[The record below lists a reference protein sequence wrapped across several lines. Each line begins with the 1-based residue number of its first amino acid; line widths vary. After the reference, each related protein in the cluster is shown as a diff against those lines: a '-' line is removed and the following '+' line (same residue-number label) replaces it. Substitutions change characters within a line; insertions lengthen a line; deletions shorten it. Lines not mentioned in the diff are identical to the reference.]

1 MVGSIEKFL
10 RWSGI
15 FILCLGINACT
26 TVPDSPY
33 QEAWA
38 ASLLANPPQE
48 KAVPP
53 LGTSSPLI
61 VEFDDTGAVN
71 VVQRRALLETID
83 RQAAADTLLIFVH
96 GWHNNAKPGN
106 ENLKGFTSF
115 LQEMNCK
122 KPPEDP
128 SAKCE
133 SSNQYTGVYI
143 GWRGDSQNLLGIE
156 HGIADFLTFWD
167 RQSTSVKV
175 GEKGLKSLLE
185 DLDARVASKKIH
197 RYAVIGHSLGGS
209 VVLHAVKDRLKHDDV
224 IDDNLYVLINPA
236 VAATEYLPYRLLKNK
251 GRIPKLVTLQAKND
265 YAVRYGFRV
274 ATLTAPMG
282 DTSTNKSHDLNA
294 CDPRAT
300 GCADTLAK
308 RWKEANVKDSCFTML
323 QGHNWVITTRNDNGK
338 GRETCEESNHLL
350 GWVVWAKDGSVEAHN
365 GILTSA
371 QARAL
376 HGLLEINRKR
386 DEAYV
391 AAPAIKRDGE

>member
-1 MVGSIEKFL
+1 MVGSIEKLL
-10 RWSGI
+10 RCAGI
-15 FILCLGINACT
+15 FVFYLGINACT
-26 TVPDSPY
+26 TIPDRPY

-38 ASLLANPPQE
+38 TSLLANPPEE
-48 KAVPP
+48 KAAVP

-61 VEFDDTGAVN
+61 VEFDDTGTVN
-71 VVQRRALLETID
+71 VLQRRALLEIID
-83 RQAAADTLLIFVH
+83 RQATADTVLIFVH

-106 ENLKGFTSF
+106 ENLEGFTSF

-143 GWRGDSQNLLGIE
+143 GWRGDSKNLLGIE

-167 RQSTSVKV
+167 RQSASVQV
-175 GEKGLKSLLE
+175 GENGLKPLLK
-185 DLDARVASKKIH
+185 DLDARVASKKFH
-197 RYAVIGHSLGGS
+197 RYAIIGHSLGGS
-209 VVLHAVKDRLKHDDV
+209 VVLHAVKDRLKDDDV

-251 GRIPKLVTLQAKND
+251 GRIPKLVTLQARND
-265 YAVRYGFRV
+265 YAVRYGFRI
-274 ATLTAPMG
+274 AKLTAPMG

-308 RWKEANVKDSCFTML
+308 RWEESNIKDSCFTML
-323 QGHNWVITTRNDNGK
+323 QGHNWVITARDDNGK
-338 GRETCEESNHLL
+338 GRQTCEESNHLL

-376 HGLLEINRKR
+376 HGLLEINRER

-391 AAPAIKRDGE
+391 GAPAMRWDGE